1 MDFNLADKAAT
12 IALKGMI
19 AGEPVEQTFAEISRA
34 VLPKLPESVRSAA
47 GGLILSDDIDAL
59 TEQLRDVLASEPP
72 PADVN
77 GLWFGIAEM
86 VWGAEDGAPPDENA
100 TPEFTLYVCGSTG
113 FDPENGDWPC
123 GPEWWPDA
131 RYFDLPSFNVL
142 SDLCPTLDGDDAW
155 LVATGLVEPLSILL
169 VGHVCRT
176 IEPGTLLGEAMWR
189 GVGSGFDGGDYRDIG
204 VMMRDGFSSPAL
216 FPAKKEPKPR
226 KASATK
232 KPARKKPTRKK
243 QAQKKR
249 TQRKPTAKSAKKAT
263 RKPAKKAAKQ
273 TARKATSKPAKKRA
287 ARKASKKTSRK
298 SATTRASR
306 RKTSAKKP
314 ARRTKKAASR
324 RAR

>member
-1 MDFNLADKAAT
+1 MNFNLADKAAT

-19 AGEPVEQTFAEISRA
+19 AGDPVEQTFAEITHA

-47 GGLILSDDIDAL
+47 GGLVLSDDIDAL

-72 PADVN
+72 GADVN

-86 VWGAEDGAPPDENA
+86 LWGNDEGDPPDEDA

-142 SDLCPTLDGDDAW
+142 SDLCPTLEADDAW

-176 IEPGTLLGEAMWR
+176 IDPATLLGEAMWR
-189 GVGSGFDGGDYRDIG
+189 GIGSGFDGGDYRDIG

-216 FPAKKEPKPR
+216 LPAKKEPKPG
-226 KASATK
+226 KASA
-232 KPARKKPTRKK
+232 RKK
-243 QAQKKR
+243 QTKKK
-249 TQRKPTAKSAKKAT
+249 QAKKKSA
-263 RKPAKKAAKQ
+263 RKPAKKAAKK
-273 TARKATSKPAKKRA
+273 TARKATSKPAKKRS
-287 ARKASKKTSRK
+287 ARKASKKASNK
-298 SATTRASR
+298 SASTRASN
-306 RKTSAKKP
+306 RKASAKKP

>member
-19 AGEPVEQTFAEISRA
+19 AGEPVEQTFAEITHA

-86 VWGAEDGAPPDENA
+86 LWGGEDGAPPDENA

-176 IEPGTLLGEAMWR
+176 IEPVTLLGEAMWR

-216 FPAKKEPKPR
+216 LPAKKEPKPR
-226 KASATK
+226 KASA
-232 KPARKKPTRKK
+232 AKKPTRKK
-243 QAQKKR
+243 QARKKR
-249 TQRKPTAKSAKKAT
+249 TQKKPTAKSAKKAT
-263 RKPAKKAAKQ
+263 RKPAKKAAKK
-273 TARKATSKPAKKRA
+273 TARKATGKPAKKRA

-298 SATTRASR
+298 SATTRASN
-306 RKTSAKKP
+306 RKAGTRKP
-314 ARRTKKAASR
+314 ARRTKKGASR